1 MGDLI
6 YYVYQV
12 LVLAIVN
19 IQFPKQICRCDDGD
33 EGVKELVDLTFK

>member
-6 YYVYQV
+6 YYVYQLLL
-12 LVLAIVN
+12 LVIAD
-19 IQFPKQICRCDDGD
+19 IQFPKQISRCDDGD